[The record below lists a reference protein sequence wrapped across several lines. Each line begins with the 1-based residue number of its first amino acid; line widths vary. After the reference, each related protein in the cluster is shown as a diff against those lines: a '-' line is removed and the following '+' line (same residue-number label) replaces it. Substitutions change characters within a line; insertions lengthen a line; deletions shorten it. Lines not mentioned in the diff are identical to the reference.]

1 MIYVYRVISVYINIH
16 VFDVFCVNSLLIIIG
31 VRTCVYVS
39 GDKKCS
45 FFRKFGVL
53 CFLEA
58 PVLKLPYYR
67 PVIVVVLTVSDFR
80 VCG

>member
-39 GDKKCS
+39 GDKKLGCAVDRS
-45 FFRKFGVL
+45 HPNIFWDL
-53 CFLEA
+53 
-58 PVLKLPYYR
+58 
-67 PVIVVVLTVSDFR
+67 
-80 VCG
+80 